1 MTYLPTLRRPLAILA
16 ALLTLL
22 LVLPAQAEV
31 QFQQVTSPKGI
42 KAWLVEDHSLP
53 LITIRF
59 AFEGGTTQDPVGKE
73 GLANLMTALFDEGAG
88 DLDSEAFQ
96 IALDN
101 VGAEM
106 GFAADNDALYGSMRL
121 LSEQRDEALDLLK
134 LAIEAPR
141 FDQNP
146 IDRMRAQIVAGIV
159 ASAKDPGKA
168 AQTLWAQALYG
179 EHPYARRREGNPETL
194 ASVTADDLRALHK
207 AIFARANLHVAIVGD
222 IDAADA
228 AQVLDMLFG
237 ALPEQPALTPVAN
250 IEPVLGKDLEV
261 NYDLPQTAIYLA
273 YPGIKRDAPDYF
285 AAYLMNEIL
294 GGRSILSRL
303 TAEVREQRG
312 LAYNISSALLNFQHT
327 EMLII
332 GTATRPDR
340 AEETLTV
347 AQDVIARLAKDG
359 PTEAELASAKK
370 YVIGSYPINELNS
383 SSAIAN
389 TLVGPDLRNLGI
401 DHLTRREEL
410 IEAVSVEDVKAVAAK
425 LLTVKPTTLLIGPQA
440 QPAP

>member
-1 MTYLPTLRRPLAILA
+1 MTSLPMLRRPLALFA
-16 ALLTLL
+16 TFFALL
-22 LVLPAQAEV
+22 LVVPAQAEV
-31 QFQQVTSPKGI
+31 QFQQITSPKGI
-42 KAWLVEDHSLP
+42 KAWLMEDYTVP

-59 AFEGGTTQDPVGKE
+59 AFEGGTTQDPVGRE

-96 IALDN
+96 IQLDN

-121 LSEQRDEALDLLK
+121 LADQRDEALDLLK

-159 ASAKDPGKA
+159 AAAQDPSTA
-168 AQTLWAQALYG
+168 AQTQWAKALYG
-179 EHPYARRREGNPETL
+179 DHPYARRREGTQETL
-194 ASVTADDLRALHK
+194 ASVTAEDLRALHK
-207 AIFARANLHVAIVGD
+207 AIFARENLHVGIVGA
-222 IDAADA
+222 IDAETA
-228 AQVLDMLFG
+228 AATLDMLFG
-237 ALPEQPALTPVAN
+237 ALPEKPALTAVPDIA
-250 IEPVLGKDLEV
+250 PTLGQDLEV

-294 GGRSILSRL
+294 GGDSILSRL
-303 TAEVREQRG
+303 TAEVREKRG
-312 LAYNISSALLNFQHT
+312 LAYNISSSLLNFQHT

-340 AEETLTV
+340 AEETLALT
-347 AQDVIARLAKDG
+347 QDVIARLAKDG
-359 PTEAELASAKK
+359 PTEAELASSKK

-383 SSAIAN
+383 SSAIAS
-389 TLVGPDLRNLGI
+389 TLVGPDLRDLGI
-401 DHLTRREEL
+401 DHLTRRSEL
-410 IEAVSVEDVKAVAAK
+410 IDAVTVEDVKAVAAK
-425 LLTVKPTTLLIGPQA
+425 LLTVKPTVLLIGPGA
-440 QPAP
+440 KPAP